1 MRSLFFYIGG
11 ALYLLCRKIWSAVAP
26 LALMAA

>member
-1 MRSLFFYIGG
+1 MRSLLFYIGG
-11 ALYLLCRKIWSAVAP
+11 AIYLFCRKVWAAVAP